1 VKSSAVSIRRCDAR
15 ATDAEVKAAIF
26 AAAADV
32 GGVERIFA
40 GKRKVMIKPNIGTND
55 VRLHLGRQVALTDPS
70 VLRATVELIRQH
82 FDGEIV
88 IGEATTGHR
97 MVDVYAAVGHQL
109 DDLGVRLVDLKDGPF
124 VELPLPTGLMFNRYA
139 VAKEL
144 AESDVIVSV
153 AKMKSH
159 LSAGATLCLKNLFGM
174 TPTHRYGSPR
184 NFLHAPVRLPRVLA
198 DVAQLFPPSLCVVDG
213 LVGQDG
219 REWHGQPVETGLV
232 MVGTNVIA
240 TDATAMRLMGMD
252 PEGDYGA
259 FPYHF
264 DRNPIVLAAEAG
276 LGSPAAADIE
286 VRGDVELARRHQ
298 FTVERAKSDEFDR
311 IRHSIAEEVERF
323 QSQRAD
329 LVRRYHG
336 QYVAMLGGEVALS
349 GDSMASLGNRDAL
362 LKKIGRD
369 QGILI
374 KQVLPAEQEEERL
387 EVYSSL

>member
-1 VKSSAVSIRRCDAR
+1 
-15 ATDAEVKAAIF
+15 
-26 AAAADV
+26 
-32 GGVERIFA
+32 
-40 GKRKVMIKPNIGTND
+40 
-55 VRLHLGRQVALTDPS
+55 
-70 VLRATVELIRQH
+70 
-82 FDGEIV
+82 
-88 IGEATTGHR
+88 
-97 MVDVYAAVGHQL
+97 
-109 DDLGVRLVDLKDGPF
+109 
-124 VELPLPTGLMFNRYA
+124 
-139 VAKEL
+139 
-144 AESDVIVSV
+144 
-153 AKMKSH
+153 
-159 LSAGATLCLKNLFGM
+159 
-174 TPTHRYGSPR
+174 
-184 NFLHAPVRLPRVLA
+184 
-198 DVAQLFPPSLCVVDG
+198 
-213 LVGQDG
+213 
-219 REWHGQPVETGLV
+219 
-232 MVGTNVIA
+232 
-240 TDATAMRLMGMD
+240 MRLMGMD